1 MTIKEIF
8 IREVAIANDSNTI
21 VEAALFM
28 RKAHVGSLVVINA
41 QKVPVGIVTDR
52 DIVLSVVAAG
62 LEPDGLKITEVMTPN
77 PTVVNENAS
86 IWDTIQL
93 MRSHGIRRMPVVNE
107 KGELAGIISADDML
121 DLLSNQLHALIELIG
136 QEQIREINRLG

>member
-8 IREVAIANDSNTI
+8 IREVAVANDSNTI

-28 RKAHVGSLVVINA
+28 RKAHVGSLVVVNA

-62 LEPDGLKITEVMTPN
+62 LKPDGLKITEVMTPN
-77 PTVVNENAS
+77 PTVVNEDAS